1 MKKISYLLISLI
13 LLLNI
18 SACTGYKPI
27 FSSSNIIEF
36 KITNYSITGDKKL
49 GNQIYS
55 KLYNLSQIT
64 KNTSEVK
71 NIYILINILKEKKA
85 TAKNSAGK
93 ILAYKIN
100 LSTAVTV
107 KDFMT
112 NNEILNEN
120 FVSSSSYEVQDQH
133 SDTIKLED
141 RYIENLLNK
150 TYQDLLLKLSEN
162 ILLK

>member
-36 KITNYSITGDKKL
+36 KITDYSITGDKKL

-71 NIYILINILKEKKA
+71 NIYILINVLKEKNA

-100 LSTAVTV
+100 LSTTV
-107 KDFMT
+107 IVENFT
-112 NNEILNEN
+112 TGNQILNES
-120 FVSSSSYEVQDQH
+120 FASSSSYKVQDQY
-133 SDTIKLED
+133 SETIKLEN
-141 RYIENLLNK
+141 RVIENLINK
-150 TYQDLLLKLSEN
+150 TYQDLLIKLSEN
-162 ILLK
+162 I